1 MRVAFATLGC
11 KVNQA
16 DTQSYI
22 EMFRVKGY
30 QIVAF
35 EDKADI
41 YVINTCVVTGTGA
54 AKSRQL
60 IRKAIANHPE
70 TIIVVTGC
78 YPQTAATEVAGIPG
92 VNLVVGMVDRPRLVE
107 LVEEFQI
114 HHHNLVRV
122 RDIEGEWSSLNCSDT
137 SERTRAMLK
146 IEEGCEDYCTYCIV
160 PYARG
165 RVRSMPLAQVTDEFK
180 RLLEAGYQEIIL
192 TGIHL
197 GAYGKDLGIGLSDL
211 LKILLELPGKF
222 RVRLG
227 SIEPNDLNLELRS
240 IILNHP
246 KVCQHLHI
254 PLQSGSDR
262 ILKLMGRRYDRL
274 FYQELVT
281 DLRAT
286 NPLIAIGTDLIVGFP
301 GETEIDF
308 ENTCNFLEKISLSRT
323 HVFRYSPRQGTAAA
337 EFRPRIPKPIQVERS
352 KIIQSINT
360 KAGLDF
366 AGLFI
371 EREVE
376 VIFEAQ
382 VGRIWQGLSGEYLQV
397 RLESAEALGNILT
410 RVKVT
415 GIAKDQL
422 LTVKTT

>member
-22 EMFRVKGY
+22 EMFRAKGY

-60 IRKAIANHPE
+60 IRKAIANNPE

-114 HHHNLVRV
+114 HHHNLVHV
-122 RDIEGEWSSLNCSDT
+122 QAIEGEWSSLNCSDT

-146 IEEGCEDYCTYCIV
+146 IEEGCENYCSYCIV

-165 RVRSMPLAQVTDEFK
+165 RVRSMPLAQVTNEFK
-180 RLLEAGYQEIIL
+180 RLLESGYQEIIL

-222 RVRLG
+222 RIRLG
-227 SIEPNDLNLELRS
+227 SIEPNDLNLALRS

-246 KVCQHLHI
+246 RVCQHLHI

-262 ILKLMGRRYDRL
+262 ILKLMGRRYDSR

-301 GETEIDF
+301 GESETDF

-337 EFRPRIPKPIQVERS
+337 EFRPRIP
-352 KIIQSINT
+352 
-360 KAGLDF
+360 
-366 AGLFI
+366 
-371 EREVE
+371 
-376 VIFEAQ
+376 
-382 VGRIWQGLSGEYLQV
+382 
-397 RLESAEALGNILT
+397 
-410 RVKVT
+410 
-415 GIAKDQL
+415 
-422 LTVKTT
+422 